1 MVVFWKMWSMIHQ
14 YKVILITSG
23 RVVILVMVVAVA
35 VAVAVAVVAA
45 VDGTH
50 DRSSCERRCR
60 GCTMSNEVY
69 RKSNNRYGGHGV

>member
-14 YKVILITSG
+14 DKVILITSG
-23 RVVILVMVVAVA
+23 RVVILVMVVADVVVVA
-35 VAVAVAVVAA
+35 VA